1 MSKSVRYLTHA
12 AIIAALY
19 VVLTHLSN
27 AFGLASGAIQLRVSE
42 ALTILPL
49 FTPVAIPGLAVGCL
63 IANLTTGCVFWDIV
77 GGTIATLL
85 GALGTHY
92 ISRSKWTGPIWPI
105 LANTIIVPFVL
116 RYGYGVEIPIPLMM
130 VYIAVGEFIGCY
142 VLGELLA
149 TAVLKRKV
157 IPTRR

>member
-27 AFGLASGAIQLRVSE
+27 AFGLASGVIQLRISE

-49 FTPVAIPGLAVGCL
+49 FTHAAIPGLAVGCL

-116 RYGYGVEIPIPLMM
+116 LFAYQVPGSYFYFALTVGIGEILSCGM
-130 VYIAVGEFIGCY
+130 
-142 VLGELLA
+142 LGILLA
-149 TAVLKRKV
+149 FALERTKIFNKD
-157 IPTRR
+157 